1 MMHQNYYF
9 LRAFA
14 QEIEPILKGME
25 LATCFSQNKDEII
38 LGFCKPQQD
47 LYIRATLQ
55 SDFACFHTLDEFLR
69 AKKNTIE
76 LFENAIGKKVL
87 AVASTLNDRSWAIFL
102 EQNLT
107 LLFKM
112 YGNRANILLFE
123 NDEVLDIFH
132 KKLQNDWNL
141 KLSALAKPI
150 EQTWENF
157 CLQNHNIKAIFPTF
171 DKHLLALVQADSPEM
186 LWQKAFSLH
195 QKLLQPQF
203 WVGTFQNL
211 PALSLV
217 EGILENETQFFSAI
231 EALNTFYYAYV
242 RISQFAQEHEQA
254 KKRIEKLLEKTE
266 NYLQKTY
273 QKLQEL
279 EESKNLEKIGHILM
293 AHLHQIPEKAESIT
307 LTDFYTEKPIT
318 IKLKPELSPQKNAEW
333 YYKKAKNQ
341 KIERTKM
348 EENLQARELYKDVLQ
363 NHLEKIR
370 QITQLKELRNYLK
383 ENKLDLQEEKNNE
396 TIPFK
401 VFQIEGFTIL
411 VGKNAQNND
420 LLTQK
425 YAYKEDLWLHAKDV
439 SGSHVII
446 KYQAGKN
453 FPKSVIEKAAQLAAY
468 FSKRR
473 NESLCPVIVTPKKFI
488 RKTKDLEAGE
498 VIVEKES
505 VVMVEPLS
513 PEKLL

>member
-1 MMHQNYYF
+1 M
-9 LRAFA
+9 
-14 QEIEPILKGME
+14 
-25 LATCFSQNKDEII
+25 
-38 LGFCKPQQD
+38 
-47 LYIRATLQ
+47 
-55 SDFACFHTLDEFLR
+55 
-69 AKKNTIE
+69 
-76 LFENAIGKKVL
+76 
-87 AVASTLNDRSWAIFL
+87 
-102 EQNLT
+102 
-107 LLFKM
+107 LFKM

-123 NDEVLDIFH
+123 NDDVLDIFH

-157 CLQNHNIKAIFPTF
+157 CLQNFNLKAIFPTF
-171 DKHLLALVQADSPEM
+171 DKHLLAQSQADTPEM
-186 LWQKAFSLH
+186 LWEKAFALH
-195 QKLLQPQF
+195 QKLFEPQF
-203 WVGTFQNL
+203 FVGTYQHL
-211 PALSLV
+211 PALSLL
-217 EGILENETQFFSAI
+217 EGILENEKQFLSAI
-231 EALNTFYYAYV
+231 EALNEFYYAYARV
-242 RISQFAQEHEQA
+242 SQFSKEHLQA
-254 KKRIEKLLEKTE
+254 IRQVEKLLEKTE

-293 AHLHQIPEKAESIT
+293 AHLHEIPEKAESIT
-307 LTDFYTEKPIT
+307 LTDFYTDKPIT

-341 KIERTKM
+341 KIEIAKL
-348 EENLQARELYKDVLQ
+348 EENLQARELYKDVLK

-370 QITQLKELRNYLK
+370 QIRNLKDLRNYLK
-383 ENKLDLQEEKNNE
+383 ENKLDLQEEKSSE

-401 VFQIEGFTIL
+401 VFQVEGFTIL

-453 FPKSVIEKAAQLAAY
+453 FPKPVIEKAAQIAAY

-473 NESLCPVIVTPKKFI
+473 NETFCPVIVTPKKFI

-498 VIVEKES
+498 VIVEKET
-505 VVMVEPLS
+505 VIMVEPTC

>member
-9 LRAFA
+9 LRAFT
-14 QEIEPILKGME
+14 QEIEPVLRGME
-25 LATCFSQNKDEII
+25 LITCFSQNKDEIVF
-38 LGFCKPQQD
+38 GFGRPHQD

-55 SDFACFHTLDEFLR
+55 GDFACFHTLEEFHR

-76 LFENAIGKKVL
+76 LFETAIGKQVTQVKVM
-87 AVASTLNDRSWAIFL
+87 LNDRSWAIFL
-102 EQNLT
+102 KGNLT

-112 YGNRANILLFE
+112 YGNRANVLLFE
-123 NDEVLDIFH
+123 NDEVIDIFH

-141 KLSALAKPI
+141 KLSEIPKPI

-157 CLQNHNIKAIFPTF
+157 CLQNHQIKAIFPTF
-171 DKHLLALVQADSPEM
+171 DKHLLAQIQADSPQEI
-186 LWQKAFSLH
+186 WQKAFALH
-195 QKLLQPQF
+195 QKLLQPKF
-203 WVGTFQNL
+203 FVGMYQYL
-211 PALSLV
+211 PALSLL
-217 EGILENETQFFSAI
+217 EGLLENAREYTSAVK
-231 EALNTFYYAYV
+231 ALNEFYYAYMRV
-242 RISQFAQEHEQA
+242 SQFTREHQQA
-254 KKRIEKLLEKTE
+254 IRQVEKLLEKTE

-273 QKLQEL
+273 QKWQELQE
-279 EESKNLEKIGHILM
+279 NRDLEKIGHLLM
-293 AHLHQIPEKAESIT
+293 ANLHQIPDKAERIT

-341 KIERTKM
+341 KIELAKL
-348 EENLQARELYKDVLQ
+348 EENLQARELYRDVLQ
-363 NHLEKIR
+363 NHLEKIKA
-370 QITQLKELRNYLK
+370 ISSLKELRNYLK
-383 ENKLDLQEEKNNE
+383 ENKLDLQDEKNTE
-396 TIPFK
+396 IIPFK
-401 VFQIEGFTIL
+401 VFEIEGFKVL

-439 SGSHVII
+439 TGSHVII
-446 KYQAGKN
+446 KYQSGKN

-473 NESLCPVIVTPKKFI
+473 NETLCPVIVTPKKFV
-488 RKTKDLEAGE
+488 RKTKDLDAGQ
-498 VIVEKES
+498 VIVEKEN
-505 VVMVEPLS
+505 VVMVEPLA